1 MNEFKNIV
9 FGHKTSSAMTSILT
23 NGREYLL
30 NNAASFVHIDFID
43 MSIRDTADDELIA
56 TIRTRATL
64 VRYNCKDKLQNIKLK
79 TETLN
84 TYQLALEYVE
94 TYTGYENVYALTG
107 RNTSE
112 NRHLARKFILSGL
125 SCSNYSGTIEEAR
138 RDLLN
143 QYSSYITSTIFEP
156 NNVRAQENIPRVNT
170 WLVSLL
176 G

>member
-1 MNEFKNIV
+1 MNEFKNIE
-9 FGHKTSSAMTSILT
+9 FTHRTSSAIISILT
-23 NGREYLL
+23 EGREHLL

-56 TIRTRATL
+56 TIRTSAAL

-79 TETLN
+79 TETIN
-84 TYQLALEYVE
+84 TYQLALEYIE
-94 TYTGYENVYALTG
+94 PYTGCEYALTG

-125 SCSNYSGTIEEAR
+125 SCSNYSGTIEAAR

-143 QYSSYITSTIFEP
+143 QYSSYITSTLFEP

-170 WLVSLL
+170 WLVNLL